1 MKKVVTLFALLA
13 VSSFTFAQPAARTQA
28 PSPAQARLSTPILT
42 VDQIKPGM
50 KGVAYTVFQ
59 GTKPEPM
66 DLEVLGVLK
75 DQNGPKGDLIL
86 IRLLGT
92 KPDYTGVVAGMSGSP
107 VYIDGKLVG
116 ALSYRIGQMSKEP
129 IAGVTPIADML
140 EINSMDTTTP
150 AIDSAGSAR
159 PSSLAQASSSAATA
173 SAPGNGVQ
181 SFQNLMQPI
190 EAPLVFS
197 GFSEDAVRRFAPQF
211 ASAGVIPVMGIG
223 GVSDEKQPDPIVPGS
238 AVSAILVRGD
248 MDIAATC
255 TVTYIDATHLL
266 ACGHP
271 ILQYGGIDLPMTKA
285 TVLATLPSP
294 LNAFKIVNATEPI
307 GAFVQDRHTGILGRF
322 DRTPEMIPVT
332 LTVHGGLR
340 PKTFHYEVLKN
351 AKLTP
356 VAMMATVFNALQGV
370 NEYGEETTY
379 RMQGK
384 IAVDGY
390 SDVNLQNMFAPLDSN
405 IPTGFA
411 VALNIGER
419 FGRIFDNPYV
429 SPKIDGV
436 QLDFDLVRDR
446 RTARLENARTDVT
459 EARPGDEIVIETVLR
474 PYRGEP
480 IVRQVP
486 IRIPTSTPHGPL
498 HILVSDGAT
507 LDRMRPAAPSGM
519 RLDLGSTIALLNKE
533 HANNKLY
540 VSLLEQNPSAMVE
553 DKVMPALPMSVMN
566 VMDGMRNTQDMVV
579 SAESAVNESSTPL
592 DYVVTGAQVLT
603 VTIK

>member
-1 MKKVVTLFALLA
+1 V
-13 VSSFTFAQPAARTQA
+13 
-28 PSPAQARLSTPILT
+28 
-42 VDQIKPGM
+42 
-50 KGVAYTVFQ
+50 
-59 GTKPEPM
+59 
-66 DLEVLGVLK
+66 
-75 DQNGPKGDLIL
+75 
-86 IRLLGT
+86 
-92 KPDYTGVVAGMSGSP
+92 
-107 VYIDGKLVG
+107 
-116 ALSYRIGQMSKEP
+116 
-129 IAGVTPIADML
+129 
-140 EINSMDTTTP
+140 
-150 AIDSAGSAR
+150 
-159 PSSLAQASSSAATA
+159 
-173 SAPGNGVQ
+173 
-181 SFQNLMQPI
+181 
-190 EAPLVFS
+190 
-197 GFSEDAVRRFAPQF
+197 
-211 ASAGVIPVMGIG
+211 
-223 GVSDEKQPDPIVPGS
+223 
-238 AVSAILVRGD
+238 
-248 MDIAATC
+248 
-255 TVTYIDATHLL
+255 
-266 ACGHP
+266 
-271 ILQYGGIDLPMTKA
+271 DLPMTKA

-379 RMQGK
+379 RMSGK
-384 IAVDGY
+384 IAVNGY
-390 SDVNLQNMFAPLDSN
+390 SDVNLQNMFAPIDSN

-411 VALNIGER
+411 VALNVGER

-429 SPKIDGV
+429 SPKITGV

-480 IVRQVP
+480 IVRQIP
-486 IRIPTSTPHGPL
+486 IRIPTSTPHGQL
-498 HILVSDGAT
+498 HILISDGLT
-507 LDRMRPAAPSGM
+507 LDRMHPALPGGA

-533 HANNKLY
+533 HANNGLY
-540 VSLLEQNPSAMVE
+540 VSLLEANPSAMVE

-566 VMDGMRNTQDMVV
+566 VMDGMRNTQDMIV
-579 SAESAVNESSTPL
+579 SAESAVNEASTPL
-592 DYVVTGAQVLT
+592 DYVISGAQILT

>member
-1 MKKVVTLFALLA
+1 
-13 VSSFTFAQPAARTQA
+13 
-28 PSPAQARLSTPILT
+28 
-42 VDQIKPGM
+42 
-50 KGVAYTVFQ
+50 
-59 GTKPEPM
+59 
-66 DLEVLGVLK
+66 
-75 DQNGPKGDLIL
+75 
-86 IRLLGT
+86 
-92 KPDYTGVVAGMSGSP
+92 MSGSP

-140 EINSMDTTTP
+140 EINSMD
-150 AIDSAGSAR
+150 AAR
-159 PSSLAQASSSAATA
+159 PAPRSAASADFSGLAQPTSSAAAAA
-173 SAPGNGVQ
+173 SGSDVQ
-181 SFQNLMQPI
+181 SFVNLMKPI
-190 EAPLVFS
+190 EAPLVFT

-238 AVSAILVRGD
+238 AVSAVLVRGD

-255 TVTYIDATHLL
+255 TVTYVDAERLL

-271 ILQYGGIDLPMTKA
+271 ILQYGGVDIPMTKA

-307 GAFVQDRHTGILGRF
+307 GAWVQDRHTGILGRF

-379 RMQGK
+379 RLQGK

-390 SDVNLQNMFAPLDSN
+390 PDVNLQNMFAPLDSN

-411 VALNIGER
+411 LALNIGER

-429 SPKIDGV
+429 SPKIEGV
-436 QLDFDLVRDR
+436 QLDVDMVRDR
-446 RTARLENARTDVT
+446 RAARLENARTDVT
-459 EARPGDEIVIETVLR
+459 EARPGDEIVIEAVLR

-486 IRIPTSTPHGPL
+486 IRIPTSTPHGQL
-498 HILVSDGAT
+498 HILVSDGTT
-507 LDRMRPAAPSGM
+507 LDRLRPGSSGGSR
-519 RLDLGSTIALLNKE
+519 RLDLSSTIALLNKE

-553 DKVMPALPMSVMN
+553 DKIMPALPMSVMN

-579 SAESAVNESSTPL
+579 SVESAVNESSTPL
-592 DYVVTGAQVLT
+592 DYVVSGAQILT